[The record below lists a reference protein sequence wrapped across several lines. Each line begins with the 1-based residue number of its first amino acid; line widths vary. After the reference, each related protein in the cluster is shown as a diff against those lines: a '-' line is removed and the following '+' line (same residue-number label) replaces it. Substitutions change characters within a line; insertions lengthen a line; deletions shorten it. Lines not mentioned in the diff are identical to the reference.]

1 MAISRRSSTENIFKV
16 RNDVK
21 VQPQT
26 KEAEPVVE
34 EIKEKPEV
42 KPEVKPVME
51 EKSGSPSE
59 KPAKAASNRSQ
70 SRSSNTNKNDALF
83 KDSKKEHGVQ
93 RTTYY
98 EKDVYDY
105 IEQIS
110 KKYDINFNKVVN
122 KILRD
127 YMSAE

>member
-1 MAISRRSSTENIFKV
+1 MAKSRRSSTENMFKA
-16 RNDVK
+16 RNEVK

-26 KEAEPVVE
+26 KEAEPVKE
-34 EIKEKPEV
+34 EIEEKPVE
-42 KPEVKPVME
+42 KPVVE
-51 EKSGSPSE
+51 EKSSAANE
-59 KPAKAASNRSQ
+59 KPAKSSASRSQ

-83 KDSKKEHGVQ
+83 KDSRKEHGVQ

-105 IEQIS
+105 IESIS
-110 KKYDINFNKVVN
+110 KQYDINFNKVVN

>member
-1 MAISRRSSTENIFKV
+1 MAISKRSSTENIFKV
-16 RNDVK
+16 RNEVK

-26 KEAEPVVE
+26 KEAEPVKE
-34 EIKEKPEV
+34 EIEEKPV
-42 KPEVKPVME
+42 VE
-51 EKSGSPSE
+51 EKSSAANE
-59 KPAKAASNRSQ
+59 KPAKSSASRSQ

-83 KDSKKEHGVQ
+83 KDSRKEHGVQ

-105 IEQIS
+105 IESIS
-110 KKYDINFNKVVN
+110 KQYDINFNKVVN

>member
-26 KEAEPVVE
+26 KDAEPVIE

-42 KPEVKPVME
+42 KPVVE

-59 KPAKAASNRSQ
+59 KPSKAASNKSQ

-83 KDSKKEHGVQ
+83 KDSKREHGVQ

-105 IEQIS
+105 VEDIS
-110 KKYDINFNKVVN
+110 NKYGINFNKVVN